1 MSSRHVLT
9 RGKKQRA
16 AALFQEQR
24 LAEAAKLYE
33 DVCRTD
39 ARDAE
44 AWCALSA
51 IHGMLDR
58 HSEAI
63 RCAER
68 ALEIEPGNVVAHNN
82 LSAAY
87 LTLGRLEE
95 AEVSAR
101 RALKT
106 APTQANTLVNLGNAL
121 CSLGRI
127 DEAAAAHESALRM
140 NPHYA
145 DAHVGLGLAR
155 AAQGHYDSAIEHYHE
170 ALGLNPHLRSAWV
183 ALGRTLK
190 TTGQLDAAAAA
201 FRRAIELKNDDGAA
215 WNGLGITLLAK
226 GAVTEAV
233 TCFER
238 VPRGS
243 PETLAAQTNLARTL
257 ATQGRYE
264 DAVAILREVINLDPM
279 PDTAWASLL
288 FALSYTPGIDP
299 ATVFN
304 EHVAWGKTHVHT
316 PVCRRDDISMDPDRP
331 LRVGY
336 VSPDFREHSVRYF
349 IEPILAHHDPAA
361 VETFCYANLANPD
374 ASTGQ
379 IRRTCRQWRDIYGKS
394 DEQAVEM
401 IRRDGIDILV
411 DLAGH
416 TGDSRLLLFAHR
428 PAPVQVTYL
437 GYPNTTGL
445 PQIDYRLTDDLAD
458 PPGQEAFHTE
468 SLVRLPHGFLCY
480 QPPEEAPAVE
490 PPPVVRQGHITYGSF
505 NAPHKINHAVI
516 DLWSA
521 ILRQAP
527 GSRLLIKNKAMRDT
541 ATRERYLARFA
552 ESGISTDR
560 VDLIGWVESTADHL
574 ALYHRIDIALDSFP
588 YNGTTTTCEALWMGA
603 PVVALAGDRH
613 MARVGVSLLTQAG
626 LPELI
631 AANEAEYV
639 RIATDLGA
647 DTRRL
652 EKLRGEL
659 RGLMARSRLCDAAGF
674 TRTLETSY
682 RAMWRDWIARKQ
694 MDSGHSPGR
703 ERNAEP

>member
-16 AALFQEQR
+16 AALFQERR

-87 LTLGRLEE
+87 LTLGRMEE
-95 AEVSAR
+95 AEASAR

-155 AAQGHYDSAIEHYHE
+155 AAQGHFDSAIEHYHE
-170 ALGLNPHLRSAWV
+170 ALRLNPHLRSAWV

-190 TTGQLDAAAAA
+190 TTGQLDAAVAA
-201 FRRAIELKNDDGAA
+201 FHHAIELKNDDGAA

-226 GAVTEAV
+226 GVVTEAV
-233 TCFER
+233 SCFER

-288 FALSYTPGIDP
+288 FALSYTPGVDP
-299 ATVFN
+299 VAVFN

-316 PVCRRDDISMDPDRP
+316 PVCRRDNISMDPERP

-336 VSPDFREHSVRYF
+336 VSPDFHEHSVRYF
-349 IEPILAHHDPAA
+349 IEPILAHHDPVA
-361 VETFCYANLANPD
+361 VETYCYANLAVPD
-374 ASTGQ
+374 SHSER
-379 IRRTCRQWRDIYGKS
+379 IRRYCRQWRNIYGKS

-416 TGDSRLLLFAHR
+416 TGDNRLLLFAR
-428 PAPVQVTYL
+428 KPAPVQVTYL

-445 PQIDYRLTDDLAD
+445 RQIDYRLTDDMAD

-480 QPPEEAPAVE
+480 QPPSEAPAVD
-490 PPPVVRQGHITYGSF
+490 PPPVVRQGHVTYGSF
-505 NAPHKINHAVI
+505 NAPHKINQAVI
-516 DLWSA
+516 DLWGA

-527 GSRLLIKNKAMRDT
+527 GSRLLIKNKTMSDAP
-541 ATRERYLARFA
+541 TRERLLSLFQ
-552 ESGISTDR
+552 DR
-560 VDLIGWVESTADHL
+560 GVGPDRIEFVGWIDATSHHL
-574 ALYHRIDIALDSFP
+574 ALYNGVDIALDTFP
-588 YNGTTTTCEALWMGA
+588 YNGTTTTCEALWMGV

-613 MARVGVSLLTQAG
+613 MARVGMSLLTQAG

-631 AANEAEYV
+631 AADESGYV
-639 RIATDLGA
+639 RIATQLAA
-647 DTRRL
+647 DTDRL
-652 EKLRGEL
+652 VRLRGEL
-659 RGLMARSRLCDAAGF
+659 RDRIVRSPLCDGAGF
-674 TRTLETSY
+674 TRALEATY
-682 RAMWRDWIARKQ
+682 RTMWRDWIARNR
-694 MDSGHSPGR
+694 MDSGQSPGR
-703 ERNAEP
+703 ERNAGP